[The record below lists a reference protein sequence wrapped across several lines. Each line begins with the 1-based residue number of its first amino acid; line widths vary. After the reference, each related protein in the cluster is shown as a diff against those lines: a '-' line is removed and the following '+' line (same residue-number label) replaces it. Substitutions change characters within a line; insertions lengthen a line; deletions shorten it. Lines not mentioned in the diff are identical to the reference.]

1 MTKFFICAV
10 FSIMIIGCG
19 GQKEI
24 TDSRNNT
31 VMDANGATAAD
42 NDSTATDIT
51 DDAMD
56 HFIDGAINDA
66 KGDYASAILD
76 YQDALRLDPKPG
88 VYFALAKSYFRL
100 NKYPHALQ
108 NCQKAIM
115 LDSTQIEYRDMLA
128 DIFTAASQF
137 DSAASV
143 LEGIIKTDSSRVQ
156 SYYKLARIYE
166 NSKPLQAIKLY
177 NKLTSILGPDW
188 NVLIRVAELNEK
200 LGRTDEAADALKK
213 LLTIDPSNSNIQKLL
228 SQLYLKAKRYD
239 EALKVVND
247 IIQFTPDDPGARQL
261 KAQIYLDQGDWNS
274 AAKEF
279 SVILSQPDVKFDNKV
294 QIGIMYFNQSLKDS
308 ALIPV
313 TEKFFKDIDKD
324 STDWQ
329 IKMYLGAISYS
340 EGKDSVAEIYFKKVT
355 ELAKWN
361 ADGWIRLGGI
371 YFDNQ
376 KYAEAEK
383 LMQEAIV
390 NFPQDFTIN
399 LILGLAQSQQGK
411 NKEAKP
417 YLKKAV
423 DIHPGDLNALSGYGI
438 ALSQT
443 NENEEAVKYLNKALA
458 LSPDDVNLLGIL
470 GLVYNNMHND
480 AMSDSIY
487 QKALDIDSTNALVNN
502 NFAYALSERGT
513 RLDDALHMIKI
524 AISADSTN
532 SSYLDTMGWVYF
544 KLEKYDLAKD
554 YIEKAIHYGG
564 ESATMLEH
572 LGDIEFKI
580 GNKKHAKVLWEKAYN
595 LDDSNTG
602 LKSKIEKGAI

>member
-1 MTKFFICAV
+1 MSKFLICAV
-10 FSIMIIGCG
+10 FSVLLIGCS

-24 TDSRNNT
+24 IS
-31 VMDANGATAAD
+31 
-42 NDSTATDIT
+42 NDSKANTEVPIVSGVVADSTSSDLT

-56 HFIDGAINDA
+56 HFIDGAINTA
-66 KGDYASAILD
+66 KGDYAAAILD

-88 VYFALAKSYFRL
+88 VYYALAKSYYML
-100 NKYPHALQ
+100 GKYPHSLQ
-108 NCQKAIM
+108 NCKKAVA
-115 LDSTQIEYRDMLA
+115 LDSTNLEYQDMLA

-137 DSAASV
+137 DSAAAV
-143 LEGIIKTDSSRVQ
+143 LEGIIKADSGRVQ
-156 SYYKLARIYE
+156 SYYKLARIDE
-166 NSKPLQAIKLY
+166 NSKPLEAIKLY
-177 NKLTSILGPDW
+177 DKLTSILGPDW

-200 LGRTDEAADALKK
+200 LGRTDEAATALNK
-213 LLTIDPSNSNIQKLL
+213 LLTIDPSNTNVQKLL
-228 SQLYLKAKRYD
+228 AQLYLKAKRYD
-239 EALKVVND
+239 EALKVVDD

-261 KAQIYLDQGDWNS
+261 KAQIYLDKNDWKS

-279 SVILSQPDVKFDNKV
+279 SVILTQPDVKYDNKV
-294 QIGIMYFNQSLKDS
+294 QIGIMFFNQSLKDS
-308 ALIPV
+308 TLIPV
-313 TEKFFKDIDKD
+313 TEKFFRDIDKD

-340 EGKDSVAEIYFKKVT
+340 EGKDSAAEMYFKKVT
-355 ELAKWN
+355 ELARWN
-361 ADGWIRLGGI
+361 SDGWIRLGGI

-383 LMQEAIV
+383 IMREALV

-399 LILGLAQSQQGK
+399 LIMGLSLSQQSK
-411 NKEAKP
+411 NTEAKP

-423 DIHPGDLNALSGYGI
+423 DMNPGDLNALSGY
-438 ALSQT
+438 AFVLSQV
-443 NENEEAVKYLNKALA
+443 NENSEAVKYLNKALA
-458 LSPDDVNLLGIL
+458 LSPDNVNLLGTL

-487 QKALDIDSTNALVNN
+487 QKALDLDSTNALVNN
-502 NFAYALSERGT
+502 NFAYALSERGI
-513 RLDDALHMIKI
+513 RLDDALRMIKI

-572 LGDIEFKI
+572 LGDIEFKK
-580 GNKKHAKVLWEKAYN
+580 GNKKHAKVLWEKAYK
-595 LDDSNTG
+595 LDASNAG